1 MTEAKVYNTEGKEVG
16 TYKLPESIFA
26 LPWNGDLVHQVVV
39 AMEGNARTPVA
50 HTKGRGE
57 VRGGGKKPSRQK
69 GTGRARHGSSRSP
82 IWKGGGV
89 THGPLKE
96 KSYERKVNKKMR
108 IKALYTVLSRK
119 AKDGEIILLDALSF
133 DTPKAKQAKELMLSL
148 SGIKGL
154 KAIQKKNNAAYF
166 AIPKKDENLTKSF
179 RNFRNVELDEA
190 RNLNPMNTLKNKFI
204 VIVNPKESIKFLE
217 ERLKKVKL
225 RERAHTNHRNVMEL
239 ESEAHG
245 AESPSKRPRVSVS
258 NANGLLGHGTTAR
271 A

>member
-57 VRGGGKKPSRQK
+57 VRGGGKKPWRQK

-96 KSYERKVNKKMR
+96 KSYERKINKKMR

-119 AKDGEIILLDALSF
+119 AKDGEIILLDTLSF
-133 DTPKAKQAKELMLSL
+133 DTPKSKQAKEPMLSL

-166 AIPKKDENLTKSF
+166 F
-179 RNFRNVELDEA
+179 F
-190 RNLNPMNTLKNKFI
+190 
-204 VIVNPKESIKFLE
+204 
-217 ERLKKVKL
+217 
-225 RERAHTNHRNVMEL
+225 
-239 ESEAHG
+239 
-245 AESPSKRPRVSVS
+245 
-258 NANGLLGHGTTAR
+258 
-271 A
+271 